1 MSSHIN
7 TNKVLL
13 RFPKANRSINKK
25 YKNKKNIEN
34 TFFNSHFFL
43 SLRHIGKAYKNK
55 RHKLTKDKEQFSRME

>member
-1 MSSHIN
+1 MR
-7 TNKVLL
+7 VLQKNIIIL
-13 RFPKANRSINKK
+13 YLLVDSTPPSQYKK
-25 YKNKKNIEN
+25 KLKNIEN